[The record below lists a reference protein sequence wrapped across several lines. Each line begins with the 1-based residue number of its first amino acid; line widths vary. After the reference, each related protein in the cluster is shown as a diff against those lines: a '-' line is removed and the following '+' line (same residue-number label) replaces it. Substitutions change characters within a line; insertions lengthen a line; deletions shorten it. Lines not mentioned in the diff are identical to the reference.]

1 MQHKEVRMN
10 WKQEEIKREKNR
22 LSKIKKLRQ
31 QLSNEQMDALLSVAT
46 VLTSFA
52 QDYVDND
59 FTIGDGRLPNEL
71 IKAKDTL
78 ENCFHMTRGYGYQNP
93 MFEKGDDD
101 VNN

>member
-1 MQHKEVRMN
+1 MN
-10 WKQEEIKREKNR
+10 WKQEEIKQEKNR

-31 QLSNEQMDALLSVAT
+31 QLSNEQMEALLSVAT

>member
-1 MQHKEVRMN
+1 MN
-10 WKQEEIKREKNR
+10 WKQEEIKQEKNR

-31 QLSNEQMDALLSVAT
+31 QLSNEQMEALLSVAT

-93 MFEKGDDD
+93 TFEKGDDD